1 MRGLIYSYSIYSTY
15 KEKLKKQN
23 SKIAHE
29 EKRVKQL
36 REIN

>member
-1 MRGLIYSYSIYSTY
+1 MRGVIYSYSIYSTY
-15 KEKLKKQN
+15 KEKLKKKN
-23 SKIAHE
+23 SKIALE

>member
-1 MRGLIYSYSIYSTY
+1 MRELIYSYSVYSTY

-23 SKIAHE
+23 SKTAHE